1 MKIRTKLILLFLAIM
16 MAVAAAIALERNFE
30 VKRLAGIFA
39 LGRAREEI
47 AFDKIVALRN
57 NRLEALVKDYTFW
70 DEMVEFVKTGDK
82 EWALENIDASLSVFN
97 VNSMWVLSKDYSNV
111 YSFWNLDGPIE
122 GLPLSKGAISRLF
135 RDSRFC
141 HFFIR
146 AGKNIMEIRGATI
159 HPTADSLRKT
169 EPQGYLFAGI
179 LWDEKSL
186 RELASL
192 TGTEVRF
199 ASVYERQAP
208 DSSANIMSGESRF
221 LRELTGWDG
230 KPITKIAVTFR
241 SESIKHYNVTGQTII
256 FIFGLLA
263 SVSLL
268 VFFISV
274 VYLVSSPLRL
284 VSESLKKRDPAPL
297 APLRKNSDEFGEIT
311 RVICESFEQSAAL
324 EAANIRSREAEIQE
338 EAILENISDLA
349 WLKDLNSRYIVV
361 NGPFA
366 KTCGRAPAELIGRTD
381 SDIWPKDAAERY
393 LADDKEVMFSRKQK
407 IICEPL
413 FSADG
418 NMSWMET
425 VKTPM
430 FNDKGEVIGIAGI
443 SRDITERRKS
453 EEELKK
459 AYIDLKET
467 QHRLIQAE
475 KFSALGKFSTSFAH
489 EIKNPLGIILN
500 GIEYL
505 EMKLGTSDNDL
516 KGDLD
521 IIKRSTLRADD
532 IIKRLLKFARP
543 SDIKLERIKPQELVN
558 DTLPFFKY
566 SSPTGEIKINTE
578 LSVEPMEFMADKN
591 QMQQAIIN
599 MVMNA
604 AEAMAKTGGQV
615 TIKAYREEH
624 SEFYFAKPVCIIEI
638 SDNGP
643 GISEANM
650 SKLFEP
656 FFTTKSEKGTGL
668 GLFITK
674 LIIDNNKGNISI
686 DSKLGRGTVVKMI
699 FPLS

>member
-1 MKIRTKLILLFLAIM
+1 M

>member
-82 EWALENIDASLSVFN
+82 EWASENIDASLSVFN
-97 VNSMWVLSKDYSNV
+97 VNSMWVLRKDHSSV

-122 GLPLSKGAISRLF
+122 DLPLSKGAVSRLF

-146 AGKNIMEIRGATI
+146 AGKNIMEVRGATI
-159 HPTADSLRKT
+159 HPTADVLRKT

-199 ASVYERQAP
+199 ASVYERQVP

-230 KPITKIAVTFR
+230 KPLAKIAVSFR

-274 VYLVSSPLRL
+274 VHLVSSPLRL

-297 APLRKNSDEFGEIT
+297 APLRKSNDEFGEIT
-311 RVICESFEQSAAL
+311 RVICASFEQSAAL

-349 WLKDLNSRYIVV
+349 WLKDLESRYIVV

-366 KTCGRAPAELIGRTD
+366 KACGREPAELIGRTD

-393 LADDKEVMFSRKQK
+393 HADDKEVMFSRKQK

-413 FSADG
+413 FLADG

-532 IIKRLLKFARP
+532 IIKKLLKFARP
-543 SDIKLERIKPQELVN
+543 SEIKLEKIKPQELVN

-578 LSVEPMEFMADKN
+578 LSAEPMEFMADKN
-591 QMQQAIIN
+591 EMQQAIIN

-604 AEAMAKTGGQV
+604 AESMAKTGGQV

-686 DSKLGRGTVVKMI
+686 DSKLGRGTIVKMI
-699 FPLS
+699 FPLA

>member
-1 MKIRTKLILLFLAIM
+1 MKIRTKLILLFLAIILV
-16 MAVAAAIALERNFE
+16 VAAAIALERDFE

-39 LGRAREEI
+39 LSRAREEI

-57 NRLEALVKDYTFW
+57 NRLEALVSDYTFW
-70 DEMVEFVKTGDK
+70 DEMVEFTKTGDK
-82 EWALENIDASLSVFN
+82 EWAAENIDASLSVFN
-97 VNSMWVLSKDYSNV
+97 VNAMWVFRKDYTGL
-111 YSFWNLDGPIE
+111 YSFWSLDE
-122 GLPLSKGAISRLF
+122 DVEDLPLSKGAISHLF
-135 RDSRFC
+135 RNSRFC

-146 AGKNIMEIRGATI
+146 VGKNIMEVRGATI
-159 HPTADSLRKT
+159 HPTADILRKT

-192 TGTEVRF
+192 TGTSVRF
-199 ASVYERQAP
+199 ASPNERPVP
-208 DSSANIMSGESRF
+208 DTRANIMSGESGF
-221 LRELTGWDG
+221 LRQFTGWDG
-230 KPITKIAVTFR
+230 KPLAKIAVSFR
-241 SESIKHYNVTGQTII
+241 SESIKHYNLTGQTV
-256 FIFGLLA
+256 FFVFGLLA
-263 SVSLL
+263 AVSLL

-274 VYLVSSPLRL
+274 VHLVSYPLRL
-284 VSESLKKRDPAPL
+284 VSESLKNKDPAPL
-297 APLRKNSDEFGEIT
+297 APLAKNNDEFGEIT
-311 RVICESFEQSAAL
+311 KAICEAFEQEAAL
-324 EAANIRSREAEIQE
+324 EAANIRNREAEIQE
-338 EAILENISDLA
+338 KAILENISDLA
-349 WLKDLNSRYIVV
+349 WLKDLENRYIVV

-366 KTCGRAPAELIGRTD
+366 KACGRAPAELIGKTD
-381 SDIWPKDAAERY
+381 SDIWPREAAERSV
-393 LADDKEVMFSRKQK
+393 ADDKEVIFSGKQK
-407 IICEPL
+407 VICEPL

-418 NMSWMET
+418 DMSWMET

-443 SRDITERRKS
+443 SRDITERKKS

-505 EMKLGTSDNDL
+505 EMKLGASDNDL

-532 IIKRLLKFARP
+532 IIKKLLKFARP
-543 SDIKLERIKPQELVN
+543 SEIKLERIKPQELVN

-566 SSPTGEIKINTE
+566 SSPTGEIKISTE

-604 AEAMAKTGGQV
+604 AESMANTGGQI
-615 TIKAYREEH
+615 TIKAYREGR
-624 SEFYFAKPVCIIEI
+624 SEFYFAKSVCVIEI

-674 LIIDNNKGNISI
+674 LIIDNNKGNIAV
-686 DSKLGRGTVVKMI
+686 DSKLGRGTTVRMI
-699 FPLS
+699 FPLA

>member
-82 EWALENIDASLSVFN
+82 EWASENIDASLAVFN
-97 VNSMWVLSKDYSNV
+97 VNSMWILRKDHSNV

-122 GLPLSKGAISRLF
+122 ELPLSKGAVSRLF

-146 AGKNIMEIRGATI
+146 VGKNIMEVRGATI
-159 HPTADSLRKT
+159 HPTADILRKT

-199 ASVYERQAP
+199 ASVYERQVP

-221 LRELTGWDG
+221 LRELRGWDG
-230 KPITKIAVTFR
+230 KPLAKIAVSFR

-274 VYLVSSPLRL
+274 VHLVSSPLRL

-297 APLRKNSDEFGEIT
+297 APLRKSNDEFGEIT
-311 RVICESFEQSAAL
+311 RVICASFEQSAAL

-349 WLKDLNSRYIVV
+349 WLKDLESRYIVV

-366 KTCGRAPAELIGRTD
+366 KACGREPAELIGRTD

-413 FSADG
+413 FLADG
-418 NMSWMET
+418 NMAWMET

-532 IIKRLLKFARP
+532 IIKKLLKFARP
-543 SDIKLERIKPQELVN
+543 SEIKLEKIRPQELVN

-591 QMQQAIIN
+591 EMQQAIIN

-604 AEAMAKTGGQV
+604 AESMAKTGGKV

-686 DSKLGRGTVVKMI
+686 DSKLGRGTIVKMI
-699 FPLS
+699 FPLA